1 MTGLEDLAR
10 RRKAE
15 AKRIRA
21 LLDGGHENRMA
32 DLKVGDTL
40 FLDATPNSEVE
51 LRCGQVPLTR
61 GRMGRIG
68 HNVALRLSGPLSPGA
83 KKAMMRFA

>member
-1 MTGLEDLAR
+1 MEVQAV
-10 RRKAE
+10 
-15 AKRIRA
+15 
-21 LLDGGHENRMA
+21 LDEQRMPLGKIA

-68 HNVALRLSGPLSPGA
+68 HSVALRLSGPLSPGGA